1 MAGPESG
8 VGVAGSSFT
17 HYAYPGIYQN
27 QVSMSVHAQPCL
39 PRIYVIGQD
48 FHHCGLTPNDVII
61 NWDNRLEVLTC
72 QLEGLAEY
80 VSSCYAHFG

>member
-27 QVSMSVHAQPCL
+27 QVSVRAQPCL
-39 PRIYVIGQD
+39 SPRIYVIRQD
-48 FHHCGLTPNDVII
+48 FHHCGLTPNDVIVD
-61 NWDNRLEVLTC
+61 WDNRVEVLTC

-80 VSSCYAHFG
+80 VSSCCARFG